1 MKEIITNSEKVSRVV
16 FHYNKAHNK
25 DQSIPTW
32 IVKHKGTTYYVD
44 HLDSE
49 VGFSTKET
57 PDSDHTKGSLQFKGK
72 LLIEKEDGVT
82 TATVRKG

>member
-1 MKEIITNSEKVSRVV
+1 MKELFKSTKKDRIV
-16 FHYNKAHNK
+16 FHYNKAHNQ

-32 IVKHKGTTYYVD
+32 VVKHAGQTYYVD

-57 PDSDHTKGSLQFKGK
+57 PDNDHTKGSLQFRGILTIVEDEQGK
-72 LLIEKEDGVT
+72 KTAHVT
-82 TATVRKG
+82 QG